1 MTGLNQDFRLDDNS
15 KTSEDIIRQEGQTTI
30 HLEAGA
36 TYNQN
41 SSNEKVNRQPSTSA
55 LFKVLAVSILCDFIL
70 GTFLYLSTQ
79 FTVDSLDMKVD
90 GQIESNKIQI
100 ETLKKETKKMLEQ
113 AREGNIWLIR
123 RDIIY
128 NIDLHTATKTISKR
142 QYQLL
147 KEEVEHYFAMGGNH
161 DVHDRWD
168 EFNVDIF
175 GTRTITIL

>member
-1 MTGLNQDFRLDDNS
+1 MTGLNQDFKLDDNS

-41 SSNEKVNRQPSTSA
+41 SSNEKVNRHPAASA
-55 LFKVLAVSILCDFIL
+55 LFKVLAVSIMCDFIL
-70 GTFLYLSTQ
+70 GAFLYLSTQ
-79 FTVDSLDMKVD
+79 FTVDRLDTKVD
-90 GQIESNKIQI
+90 SQMEAHRR
-100 ETLKKETKKMLEQ
+100 ETDKMLQQ

-128 NIDLHTATKTISKR
+128 NIDLHTATKQISKR

>member
-41 SSNEKVNRQPSTSA
+41 SSNEKVNRQSHSSA

-70 GTFLYLSTQ
+70 GAFLYLSTQ
-79 FTVDSLDMKVD
+79 FTVNRLDTKVD
-90 GQIESNKIQI
+90 TQM
-100 ETLKKETKKMLEQ
+100 ETHRRETDKMLQQ

-128 NIDLHTATKTISKR
+128 NIDLHTATKQISKR

>member
-1 MTGLNQDFRLDDNS
+1 MTGLNQDFKLDDNS

-41 SSNEKVNRQPSTSA
+41 SSNEKVNRHPAASA

-70 GTFLYLSTQ
+70 GAFLYTSTQ
-79 FTVDSLDMKVD
+79 FTVDRLDTKVD
-90 GQIESNKIQI
+90 SQMEAHRR
-100 ETLKKETKKMLEQ
+100 ETDKMLQQ

-128 NIDLHTATKTISKR
+128 NIDLHTATKQISKR

>member
-41 SSNEKVNRQPSTSA
+41 SSNEKVNRQSNTSA

-70 GTFLYLSTQ
+70 GAFLYTSTQ
-79 FTVDSLDMKVD
+79 FTVDRLDTKVD
-90 GQIESNKIQI
+90 SQI
-100 ETLKKETKKMLEQ
+100 ETHKRETNKMLEQ

-128 NIDLHTATKTISKR
+128 NIDLHTATKQISKR

>member
-1 MTGLNQDFRLDDNS
+1 MTDLNQEFRLDDNS
-15 KTSEDIIRQEGQTTI
+15 KTTEDVIRQEGQTTI

-41 SSNEKVNRQPSTSA
+41 SSNEKVNRHPNSSA

-70 GTFLYLSTQ
+70 GAFLYTSTQ
-79 FTVDSLDMKVD
+79 LTVNRLDTKVDS
-90 GQIESNKIQI
+90 QI
-100 ETLKKETKKMLEQ
+100 ETHKRETNKMLEQ

-175 GTRTITIL
+175 GTRAITIL

>member
-1 MTGLNQDFRLDDNS
+1 MTGLNQDFKLDDNS

-41 SSNEKVNRQPSTSA
+41 SSNEKVNRHPAASA

-79 FTVDSLDMKVD
+79 FTVDRLDTKVD
-90 GQIESNKIQI
+90 SQMEAHR
-100 ETLKKETKKMLEQ
+100 KETDKMLQQ

-128 NIDLHTATKTISKR
+128 NIDLHTATKQISKR

>member
-1 MTGLNQDFRLDDNS
+1 MTGLNQDFKLDDNS

-41 SSNEKVNRQPSTSA
+41 SSNEKVNRHPAASA
-55 LFKVLAVSILCDFIL
+55 LFKVLAVSIMCDFIL
-70 GTFLYLSTQ
+70 GAFLYLSTQ
-79 FTVDSLDMKVD
+79 FTVDRLDTKVD
-90 GQIESNKIQI
+90 SQMEAHRR
-100 ETLKKETKKMLEQ
+100 ETDKMLQQ

-128 NIDLHTATKTISKR
+128 NIDLHTATKKISKR

>member
-1 MTGLNQDFRLDDNS
+1 MTGLNQDFKLDDNS

-41 SSNEKVNRQPSTSA
+41 SSNEKVNRHPAASA

-70 GTFLYLSTQ
+70 GACLYTSTQ
-79 FTVDSLDMKVD
+79 FTVDRLDTKVD
-90 GQIESNKIQI
+90 SQMEAHRR
-100 ETLKKETKKMLEQ
+100 ETDKMLQQ

-128 NIDLHTATKTISKR
+128 NIDLHTATKQISKR

>member
-1 MTGLNQDFRLDDNS
+1 MTGLNQDFKLDDNS

-41 SSNEKVNRQPSTSA
+41 SSNEKVNRHPAASA

-70 GTFLYLSTQ
+70 GAFLYLSTQ
-79 FTVDSLDMKVD
+79 LTVDRLDAKVD
-90 GQIESNKIQI
+90 SQMEAHKR
-100 ETLKKETKKMLEQ
+100 ETNKMLEQ

-128 NIDLHTATKTISKR
+128 NIDLHTATKQISKR

>member
-1 MTGLNQDFRLDDNS
+1 MTGLNQDFKLDDNS

-41 SSNEKVNRQPSTSA
+41 SSNEKVNRHPAASA

-70 GTFLYLSTQ
+70 GAFLYLSTQ
-79 FTVDSLDMKVD
+79 FTVDRLDTKVD
-90 GQIESNKIQI
+90 RQM
-100 ETLKKETKKMLEQ
+100 ETHRRETDKMLQQ

-128 NIDLHTATKTISKR
+128 NIDLHTATKKISKR

>member
-1 MTGLNQDFRLDDNS
+1 MTGLNQDFKLDDNS

-41 SSNEKVNRQPSTSA
+41 SSNEKVNRHPNSS
-55 LFKVLAVSILCDFIL
+55 LFKVLAVSILCEFIL
-70 GTFLYLSTQ
+70 GAFLYTSTQ
-79 FTVDSLDMKVD
+79 LTVDRLDT
-90 GQIESNKIQI
+90 KIDTQM
-100 ETLKKETKKMLEQ
+100 EKHRKETDKMLQQ

-128 NIDLHTATKTISKR
+128 NIDLHTATKQISKR

>member
-1 MTGLNQDFRLDDNS
+1 MTGLNQDFKLDDNS

-41 SSNEKVNRQPSTSA
+41 SSNEKVNRHPAASA
-55 LFKVLAVSILCDFIL
+55 LFKVLAVSIMCDFIL
-70 GTFLYLSTQ
+70 GAFLYLSTQ
-79 FTVDSLDMKVD
+79 FTVDRLDTKVD
-90 GQIESNKIQI
+90 SQMEAHRR
-100 ETLKKETKKMLEQ
+100 ETDNMLQQ

-128 NIDLHTATKTISKR
+128 NIDLHTATKQISKR

>member
-1 MTGLNQDFRLDDNS
+1 MTGLNQDFKLDDNS

-41 SSNEKVNRQPSTSA
+41 SSNEKVNRHPATSA

-70 GTFLYLSTQ
+70 GAFLYTSTQ
-79 FTVDSLDMKVD
+79 LTVDRLDTKVD
-90 GQIESNKIQI
+90 SQMEAHKR
-100 ETLKKETKKMLEQ
+100 ETNKMLEQ

-128 NIDLHTATKTISKR
+128 NIDLHTATKQISKR